1 MAVMFSIQ
9 KLRREFEPAMQH
21 RGRRCQSHRHDRNTG
36 SNVPV
41 GLAGPMGW
49 ITALYLSKTPT
60 ARRRGVW
67 AGEERCRTGIQQPC
81 AENKY
86 LFYLLI
92 SLFLFFLFS
101 IICLLNLLH
110 LIF

>member
-81 AENKY
+81 AENKIY
-86 LFYLLI
+86 LNLILLMDFFDAFLCF
-92 SLFLFFLFS
+92 SLFDNFFLS
-101 IICLLNLLH
+101 
-110 LIF
+110 